1 MTMPDRAGFPLAPVF
16 PPSARVDA
24 GGHLVIADCDVSSLA
39 AEYGTPLYLF
49 DEQAIRAACRA
60 YLEEFGRRLPA
71 IRVLYAA
78 KAYLAPALAALLADE
93 GMGMDV
99 VSGGELAV
107 ARAGGFPAERMAFHG
122 NNKGRVELQ
131 EAMAAGIGLIVL
143 DNFDELQALD
153 AIAQAQGRRQAVML
167 RVTPGVDAHTHEKT
181 TTGLVDSKFGFPL
194 QSGAAEQAV
203 ALALAAP
210 GLDLAGFHMHLGS
223 PIYGM
228 EPYTLGIGV
237 LAQFAAGIRERH
249 GFTWRAFSPGG
260 GFAVGYTA
268 DRLPPSIAEY
278 AQAIADALRAACGL
292 EGLPLP
298 EVHVEPGRSIVARA
312 GVAVYTVGSRKEV
325 AGVRT
330 YVSVDGGMA
339 DNVRPSMYGAVYEA
353 VVANRMRAP
362 ADERVTIAGKFCE
375 TGDLLIKDAM
385 LPRLTPGDL
394 LAVGASGA
402 YTLSME
408 SNYNLAQRPAVV
420 FLRDGHARLVRRRQ
434 TYADL
439 MALDVWPEPPS

>member
-1 MTMPDRAGFPLAPVF
+1 M
-16 PPSARVDA
+16 
-24 GGHLVIADCDVSSLA
+24 
-39 AEYGTPLYLF
+39 
-49 DEQAIRAACRA
+49 
-60 YLEEFGRRLPA
+60 RRP
-71 IRVLYAA
+71 
-78 KAYLAPALAALLADE
+78 
-93 GMGMDV
+93 
-99 VSGGELAV
+99 
-107 ARAGGFPAERMAFHG
+107 
-122 NNKGRVELQ
+122 
-131 EAMAAGIGLIVL
+131 
-143 DNFDELQALD
+143 
-153 AIAQAQGRRQAVML
+153 
-167 RVTPGVDAHTHEKT
+167 
-181 TTGLVDSKFGFPL
+181 
-194 QSGAAEQAV
+194 
-203 ALALAAP
+203 
-210 GLDLAGFHMHLGS
+210 
-223 PIYGM
+223 
-228 EPYTLGIGV
+228 
-237 LAQFAAGIRERH
+237 
-249 GFTWRAFSPGG
+249 
-260 GFAVGYTA
+260 
-268 DRLPPSIAEY
+268 
-278 AQAIADALRAACGL
+278 IADALRSACRV

-339 DNVRPSMYGAVYEA
+339 DNMRPSMYGAVYQA

-362 ADERVTIAGKFCE
+362 AEERVTIAGKFCE

-439 MALDVWPEPPS
+439 MALDVWPEPAS